1 MQKIIPIILTILI
14 AGIAGFAAG
23 RATSGLDA
31 RMAASGA
38 AIAAE
43 EGCAALARGEWPVGA
58 TALKLEARAFGAAC
72 ENATAVLVVSNDQ
85 GPVYQA
91 AFGTPW
97 VFGLAGAMTPDA
109 MTSALNEWLAQRGA
123 RSTSQLPPW
132 APGAEAPEAGEFPF
146 MPSEWMDQATY
157 ETLRAA
163 NLPVFCF
170 AQGLESALCL
180 VARDGLIEEIGVQTF
195 PG

>member
-43 EGCAALARGEWPVGA
+43 EGCAALARAEWPVGA
-58 TALKLEARAFGAAC
+58 TPLRVEARAFGDAC
-72 ENATAVLVVSNDQ
+72 DNATAVLVVSGEQ
-85 GPVYQA
+85 GPMYQA
-91 AFGTPW
+91 AFATPW
-97 VFGLAGAMTPDA
+97 VFGLAEAGTSEAMTA
-109 MTSALNEWLAQRGA
+109 ALSEWISQRGA
-123 RSTSQLPPW
+123 RSTGELPRW
-132 APGAEAPEAGEFPF
+132 FPGGETPEAEFPF
-146 MPSEWMDQATY
+146 YPAEGLDQAGY
-157 ETLRAA
+157 EELRAA
-163 NLPVFCF
+163 NLPMLCF
-170 AQGLESALCL
+170 PQGLESALCV
-180 VARDGLIEEIGVQTF
+180 VARDTVIEEIGYQTF